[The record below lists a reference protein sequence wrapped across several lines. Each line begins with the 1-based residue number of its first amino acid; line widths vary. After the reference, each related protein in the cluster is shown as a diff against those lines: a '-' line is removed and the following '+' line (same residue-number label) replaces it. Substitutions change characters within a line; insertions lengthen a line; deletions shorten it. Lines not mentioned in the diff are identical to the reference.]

1 MSKKKKTTKK
11 KVDTKEKKK
20 STSKKTA
27 AKKAAPSK
35 KKATSKPKTLKKEKL
50 AEGVDDSLLLDGIS
64 YIEQSKLESALECFG
79 DFSKQ
84 YPKSHFG
91 WYYLGYTKMLQ
102 SKKKDA
108 IKNF

>member
-1 MSKKKKTTKK
+1 MSEKKKTTKK
-11 KVDTKEKKK
+11 KKESIEKKK
-20 STSKKTA
+20 SAGKKTT
-27 AKKAAPSK
+27 AKKATPSK
-35 KKATSKPKTLKKEKL
+35 KKATSKPKTLKKEQL

-91 WYYLGYTKMLQ
+91 WYYLAVILSINYHHR
-102 SKKKDA
+102 S
-108 IKNF
+108 